1 MYKDLSSQH
10 TIQRVSNPSALD
22 DEQRRGL
29 WAYTIKKKRAQWHSA
44 RLQQEWKAAHS
55 VSPRAMQTKE
65 AQIDYSLHIN
75 YNE

>member
-29 WAYTIKKKRAQWHSA
+29 WAYTIKKMRTKWERE
-44 RLQQEWKAAHS
+44 RTRQEWIAAN
-55 VSPRAMQTKE
+55 PAMPITVPKTE
-65 AQIDYSLHIN
+65 AIDYSRHIN

>member
-1 MYKDLSSQH
+1 MYKDTSGQH
-10 TIQRVSNPSALD
+10 SIQRVSNPSALD

-29 WAYTIKKKRAQWHSA
+29 WAYTFKKMRVKWERE
-44 RLQQEWKAAHS
+44 RIRQEWKDAHP

-75 YNE
+75 FNE

>member
-1 MYKDLSSQH
+1 MYKDTSGQH
-10 TIQRVSNPSALD
+10 SIQRVSNPSALD

-29 WAYTIKKKRAQWHSA
+29 WAYTFKKMRVKWERE
-44 RLQQEWKAAHS
+44 RIRQEWKDAHP
-55 VSPRAMQTKE
+55 VAPRAMPTKE